1 MPKEPDGTTTYAA
14 NTEYAVNKSN
24 GITFDSKGL
33 PTAFNVSEVD
43 ISGLD
48 TGAANFDDDTLNTF
62 RQTLELGT
70 VSVADGFTQFGAEF
84 TPGFITQ
91 NGSAFGS
98 FAGIT
103 VNTSGLV
110 TALFDNGETR
120 PVFQVPVATFVNVNG
135 LSGRTGT
142 VWNQTEA
149 SGDYTLRTADNG
161 VAGQVIQSSLESST
175 VDIGDQ
181 FTKMIIVQRAFS
193 ASTKIISTADE
204 MLEELLRVK
213 R

>member
-1 MPKEPDGTTTYAA
+1 M
-14 NTEYAVNKSN
+14 
-24 GITFDSKGL
+24 
-33 PTAFNVSEVD
+33 
-43 ISGLD
+43 
-48 TGAANFDDDTLNTF
+48 
-62 RQTLELGT
+62 
-70 VSVADGFTQFGAEF
+70 
-84 TPGFITQ
+84 
-91 NGSAFGS
+91 
-98 FAGIT
+98 
-103 VNTSGLV
+103 